1 MTEKIN
7 KILSVENLKI
17 YFSDSAKLLFPWD
30 SSQTIKAVDG
40 VNFDIYAGE
49 KLKMTDWHWFDW
61 MGRPGVVGS
70 SDIGGG
76 SAGSPRATNQEEIQ
90 YKIMVGDTTNLS
102 DSEKLRFFH
111 IGSI

>member
-49 KLKMTDWHWFDW
+49 TL
-61 MGRPGVVGS
+61 GIVGETGCGKS
-70 SDIGGG
+70 SL
-76 SAGSPRATNQEEIQ
+76 ARAIIRMIPATSG
-90 YKIMVGDTTNLS
+90 KIIWLGNNLL
-102 DSEKLRFFH
+102 EMNNT
-111 IGSI
+111 